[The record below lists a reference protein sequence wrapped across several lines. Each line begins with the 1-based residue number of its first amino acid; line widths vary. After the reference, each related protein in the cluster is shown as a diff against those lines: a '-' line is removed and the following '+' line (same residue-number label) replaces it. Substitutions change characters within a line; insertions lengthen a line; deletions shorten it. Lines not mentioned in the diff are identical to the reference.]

1 MKGPRRRLFWRIYF
15 NGLLLIVVAA
25 LAVTATTLVVQPE
38 SRFHGRPE
46 RLHQVLA
53 AELARHLDD
62 PGELQATLDRL
73 AGTLE
78 RSGAVYRRDGTLLA
92 AAGAAPPPA
101 LEAENLP
108 RIGGWHPLRQEGR
121 VWVYAVSIG
130 GERGP
135 YLLIEGAQ
143 SGGLRFFLSLA
154 AVLLV
159 VALVSW
165 PLVRAFAG
173 PLERLTATSR
183 ALAGGN
189 LSARSGIVR
198 RDEVGELA
206 RALDEMAM
214 RLEERIRSEK
224 ELFANISHEIRT
236 PLARLRVAL
245 ELCEDA
251 PGDAQQTIEHLYGMG
266 ADLAELERLVD
277 NVLTSA
283 RLDLVAS
290 GSAAIPLRS
299 RAVDFG
305 GFFAEVAARFTRHH
319 AGRFLEQKITPALPS
334 GLVDPELLNRVCD
347 NLLDNAVKYSAP
359 GSPVTLTV
367 ADEGGQIRVEVTD
380 CGEGVPEEDLPHLF
394 EPFFRSDRSRSR
406 QTGGAGL
413 GLTLCKRII
422 EAHGGKITARLNKG
436 KGMTIFF
443 ELPVSGME
451 NHGRG

>member
-1 MKGPRRRLFWRIYF
+1 MNGPRRRLFWRIYL
-15 NGLLLIVVAA
+15 NGLLLIVTAA
-25 LAVTATTLVVQPE
+25 LAVTATTLFVQPE

-53 AELARHLDD
+53 VELSRHLDN
-62 PGELQATLDRL
+62 PGELQATLDRV

-92 AAGAAPPPA
+92 ASGAATPPA
-101 LEAENLP
+101 LEEEKLS

-121 VWVYAVSIG
+121 NWVYAVSLG
-130 GERGP
+130 GENSP
-135 YLLIEGAQ
+135 YLVIEGAEA
-143 SGGLRFFLSLA
+143 GGLRFFLTLA

-165 PLVRAFAG
+165 PLVRTIAG
-173 PLERLTATSR
+173 PLERITATSR

-189 LSARSGIVR
+189 LAARTGVIR
-198 RDEVGELA
+198 QDEVGELA
-206 RALDEMAM
+206 RALDEMAL

-251 PGDAQQTIEHLYGMG
+251 PGDAQQTIERLHGMG
-266 ADLAELERLVD
+266 DDLAELERLVD

-283 RLDLVAS
+283 RLDLAAS
-290 GSAAIPLRS
+290 GPAAIPLRP
-299 RAVDFG
+299 RAVALSDF
-305 GFFAEVAARFTRHH
+305 FSEVASRFARQHQKS
-319 AGRFLEQKITPALPS
+319 ALEINMPPFLPTAVL
-334 GLVDPELLNRVCD
+334 DPDLLNRVCD

-359 GSPVTLTV
+359 GRRVILAV
-367 ADEGGQIRVEVTD
+367 EEEGERIRVDVTD

-406 QTGGAGL
+406 QSGGVGL

-422 EAHGGKITARLNKG
+422 EAHGGKITARVNKE
-436 KGMTIFF
+436 KGMIFSF
-443 ELPVSGME
+443 ELPVTGRE
-451 NHGRG
+451 NRELE

>member
-15 NGLLLIVVAA
+15 NGLLLIVAAA
-25 LAVTATTLVVQPE
+25 LAVTATTLFVQPE

-53 AELARHLDD
+53 AELARHLDH

-73 AGTLE
+73 VGTLE
-78 RSGAVYRRDGTLLA
+78 RSGAVYSRDGTLLA
-92 AAGAAPPPA
+92 AAGVGPPPA

-121 VWVYAVSIG
+121 AWVYAVSLG
-130 GERGP
+130 GESDP
-135 YLLIEGAQ
+135 YLLIEGAEA
-143 SGGLRFFLSLA
+143 GGLRFFLSLA

-165 PLVRAFAG
+165 PLVRAFAS

-206 RALDEMAM
+206 RALDEMAI
-214 RLEERIRSEK
+214 RLEERIHSEK

-251 PGDAQQTIEHLYGMG
+251 PGDAQQTIERLHGMG

-277 NVLTSA
+277 NVLTNA

-290 GSAAIPLRS
+290 GSAAILLRP
-299 RAVDFG
+299 RAVDLG
-305 GFFAEVAARFTRHH
+305 GFFTEVAARFARHH
-319 AGRFLEQKITPALPS
+319 SDRNLEQKIPPALPMAV
-334 GLVDPELLNRVCD
+334 LDPDLLNRVCD

-359 GSPVTLTV
+359 GSPVTLAV
-367 ADEGGQIRVEVTD
+367 AAEGRQLRVEVTD
-380 CGEGVPEEDLPHLF
+380 GGEGVPEEDLPHLF

-422 EAHGGKITARLNKG
+422 EAHGGEITAQPNKEQ
-436 KGMTIFF
+436 GMTFFF
-443 ELPVSGME
+443 ELPVT
-451 NHGRG
+451 GRDNRELE